1 MLRVE
6 NLTFYYKKYRIYKV
20 EKIKILNNI
29 SFELKNNE
37 FVALVGES
45 GSGKSTLAKI
55 LARLIKID
63 SKSAK
68 IYLKNRHIND
78 FKPKVFYKIC
88 TILLQD
94 SINSLNPN
102 LNILE
107 NLREVKFLVD
117 SINDNLIV
125 EKLQKVQLDESILF
139 KYPSMISGGE
149 AQRVCIAKALLTQAK
164 IFILDEITSSLD
176 YINQCEIM
184 QIFSEIK
191 AQNADVSILFIT
203 HDLSLAHKFCDRIL
217 TLKNGEIINL

>member
-20 EKIKILNNI
+20 EKIKILDNI

-68 IYLKNRHIND
+68 IYLQNRHIND
-78 FKPKVFYKIC
+78 FKPKDFYRIC

-102 LNILE
+102 LNILQ
-107 NLREVKFLVD
+107 NLSEVSFLLD
-117 SINDNLIV
+117 SINDNLII
-125 EKLQKVQLDESILF
+125 EKLEKVQLDKNILF
-139 KYPSMISGGE
+139 KLPSMISGGE
-149 AQRVCIAKALLTQAK
+149 AQRVCIAKALLTNAK
-164 IFILDEITSSLD
+164 IFILDEITSNLD
-176 YINQCEIM
+176 YINQREIM
-184 QIFSEIK
+184 QIFTQIK
-191 AQNADVSILFIT
+191 KQNTDTSILFIT
-203 HDLSLAHKFCDRIL
+203 HDLDLAKEFCDRIL
-217 TLKNGEIINL
+217 ILQNSEIKPN